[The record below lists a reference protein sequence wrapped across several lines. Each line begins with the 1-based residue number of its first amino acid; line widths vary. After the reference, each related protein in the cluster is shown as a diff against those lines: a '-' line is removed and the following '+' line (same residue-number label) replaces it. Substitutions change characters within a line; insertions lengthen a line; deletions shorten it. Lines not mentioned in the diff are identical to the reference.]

1 MRCSRHLS
9 SSALAL
15 LAACATSAPEQT
27 GAPARTGAKA
37 SGSQLEPG
45 WRPGSTSLG
54 GESDDGM
61 VLDPEKG
68 ALDQRS
74 VEKVMDRR
82 AHTLSGCYAAAGGAQ
97 RYASGEVALRFFVT
111 SFGEVSNVIITA
123 SQLGNFAVERCLVA
137 EGKRITFPAPQGG
150 KATDFDYSIQ
160 FRSGREMSL
169 VDWDG
174 EVVARPVAAQVP
186 QLGPC
191 GALGPAA
198 VRAVVYIQPGG
209 SVGSVGLA
217 SASPLDTEASACA
230 VNRIRKWR
238 LPNDRSHVV
247 RTSFTMNPGVPP
259 TLAAGPPRPAVR
271 LVKRVTPLAR

>member
-15 LAACATSAPEQT
+15 LAACASSTPEQAASVR
-27 GAPARTGAKA
+27 GVKKA
-37 SGSQLEPG
+37 DGKLDPG
-45 WRPGSTSLG
+45 WRPGTTPMG
-54 GESDDGM
+54 GDSDDGM

-74 VEKVMDRR
+74 VDKVMDKR
-82 AHTLSGCYAAAGGAQ
+82 ARTLSACYGQAGHAQ
-97 RYASGEVALRFFVT
+97 RYASGEVSLRFYVT
-111 SFGEVSNVIITA
+111 SFGEVSNVLITA

-137 EGKRITFPAPQGG
+137 EGKRIAFPAPQGG
-150 KATDFDYSIQ
+150 KATDFEYSLQ
-160 FRSGREMSL
+160 FRSGRETSL

-191 GALGPAA
+191 GVLGPAP
-198 VRAVVYIQPGG
+198 VRAVVYIEPGG

-217 SASPLDTEASACA
+217 SPSPLDTEASACA
-230 VNRIRKWR
+230 VSRIRRWR

-247 RTSFTMNPGVPP
+247 RTSFTMNPGAPP
-259 TLAAGPPRPAVR
+259 TMAEGSPRPAVR
-271 LVKRVTPLAR
+271 LVKRVTPRPR